1 VTVTNGNKE
10 EIMYPND
17 YYYSQDHEW
26 IKVEDGQIGVVGI
39 TDFAQKQLGDVV
51 YVELP
56 EVGTQLEFHQ
66 TLGVV
71 ESVKAVS
78 DIYSPVSGEVVE
90 VNQALN
96 DNPELINEDP
106 HGQGWIVKIKI
117 KDESEL
123 QKLMSATEYEK
134 YIEGIEE

>member
-1 VTVTNGNKE
+1 MTNGNKE

>member
-1 VTVTNGNKE
+1 VTNGNKE